1 MRKTSLVVFGV
12 ALAVRLA
19 YVAAASKGADERLG
33 DALDYHDYAVS
44 LVEKHEYRNADG
56 DRASRMPGYPLA
68 LAAQYAAVGRSP
80 LATQLWQSLLGAL
93 TCVLVAALAARWSPP
108 PWPLAAGLLAAVSL
122 DLVRP
127 CARLLTEAPAAFFL
141 TLTLWLMADDRLLK
155 TRRAAL
161 AGAAAAAAFLLRPE
175 LGPWAALAAVHA
187 GWRSRSRCA
196 AALLAAPLA
205 VVLVWGARNALVLGR
220 PVTTTTV
227 GAFNLYG
234 WGIPRTIE
242 ERLGGP
248 RWERAPAGTPEIA
261 RSEFYATRTRTF
273 FLMEGKAG
281 TIAKALAVNLAAL
294 YYPFDP
300 ALDPTFLF
308 LAPLALLGAWA
319 AFKDG
324 RTRLLTF
331 TAAYF
336 TALYML
342 VGVLIPRH
350 RETYGGMLVLLA
362 LIGLERLDARL
373 GRRGFAFAAGGWAA
387 VCAAAWA
394 CAPWLR
400 SAALGLRDALLT

>member
-1 MRKTSLVVFGV
+1 MKKTSLVVFGI

-19 YVAAASKGADERLG
+19 YVAAASKGSAERAG
-33 DALDYHDYAVS
+33 DAADYHSYAAS
-44 LVEKHEYRNADG
+44 LVEHREYRNAEG

-93 TCVLVAALAARWSPP
+93 TCVLIAALAARWVPP
-108 PWPLAAGLLAAVSL
+108 PWPLAAGLLAAFSL

-141 TLTLWLMADDRLLK
+141 TLTLWLLADDRLLK
-155 TRRAAL
+155 TRQAAL
-161 AGAAAAAAFLLRPE
+161 AGAAAAAAFLVRPE

-187 GWRSRSRCA
+187 GWRARTRCA
-196 AALLAAPLA
+196 AVLLAAPLA
-205 VVLVWGARNALVLGR
+205 VALAWGTRNALVLGR
-220 PVTTTTV
+220 PVTTTTA
-227 GAFNLYG
+227 GSFNLYG

-261 RSEFYATRTRTF
+261 RSEFYTTRARIY

-281 TIAKALAVNLAAL
+281 PLAKALAVNLAVL

-308 LAPLALLGAWA
+308 LAPLALLGAWS

-324 RTRLLTF
+324 RTRLLTY

-336 TALYML
+336 TALYMF

-350 RETYGGMLVLLA
+350 RETYAGVIVLLA
-362 LIGLERLDARL
+362 LIGLERLRAHL
-373 GRRGFAFAAGGWAA
+373 GRRRFTFAAGGWAA
-387 VCAAAWA
+387 LCATAWA
-394 CAPWLR
+394 CGPWLR
-400 SAALGLRDALLT
+400 TAALALRDALLT